1 MSDFST
7 EDTKPEATEEVV
19 PTAVAEAPA
28 DEAPAVVDEPAVVEP
43 VVIPAPEPERKAEKK
58 AEKKAP
64 AKAAGPGRS
73 YKRGDAGVD
82 VRTFQKFLNTKGFSC
97 PETGIFCSYTH
108 DEVKK
113 YQKSAGLEENGVITE
128 DMLALAE

>member
-7 EDTKPEATEEVV
+7 EDTKPEVTEEVAAPAV
-19 PTAVAEAPA
+19 EAEVAAGPAPAVEAAEPVAVAE
-28 DEAPAVVDEPAVVEP
+28 EP
-43 VVIPAPEPERKAEKK
+43 KAEKK
-58 AEKKAP
+58 AEKKA
-64 AKAAGPGRS
+64 AKKAVGPGRS

-82 VRTFQKFLNTKGFSC
+82 IRAFQKFLNTKGFSC

-113 YQKSAGLEENGVITE
+113 YQKSAGFEENGIITE
-128 DMLALAE
+128 DMLSAAE